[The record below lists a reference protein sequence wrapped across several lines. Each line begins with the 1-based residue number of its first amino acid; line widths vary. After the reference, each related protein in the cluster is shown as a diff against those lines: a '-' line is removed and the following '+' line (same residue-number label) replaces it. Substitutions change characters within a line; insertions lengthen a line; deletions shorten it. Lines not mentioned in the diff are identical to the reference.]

1 VTNAITEMKILIK
14 PCSSTNRNRIVRDK
28 NPPEWM
34 NPILCKKNK
43 KLLAADN
50 TLTLNQVITNWQ
62 TNHWHTQSLEL

>member
-1 VTNAITEMKILIK
+1 MDEPYSLQ
-14 PCSSTNRNRIVRDK
+14 
-28 NPPEWM
+28 
-34 NPILCKKNK
+34 KKKK